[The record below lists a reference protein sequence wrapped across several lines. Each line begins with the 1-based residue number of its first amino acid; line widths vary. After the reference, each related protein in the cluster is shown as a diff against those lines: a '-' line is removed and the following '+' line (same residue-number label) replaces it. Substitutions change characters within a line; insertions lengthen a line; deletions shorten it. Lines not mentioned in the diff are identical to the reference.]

1 MATSRPFAYN
11 TGSTITGTE
20 QVGSIAIGYPTSGFT
35 STGLRWWNGPDE
47 DLGYVI
53 AHTVPSGT
61 QPNPV
66 GVPAYIGFWRTPSK
80 TDNNFISLSQ
90 YVSSFTGTPQ
100 TFASASAAK
109 TWLNSAGYWTS
120 WTLSYTAG
128 VFKTTYSG
136 YFNDNVNFF
145 ATATPASVGGNP
157 ATSVQ
162 TTEITEP
169 PTSDGENFS
178 CQWLGYFKPTTT
190 ETYTFFTSSDDASYV
205 WVGSNSISG
214 FTTTNSTVN
223 NGGLHGTQE
232 RSGSIALTAGTYYPL
247 RIQFGELSGGDVM
260 TFSYSTPTI
269 TKTTNVTG
277 LIFYNLVTSG
287 F

>member
-11 TGSTITGTE
+11 TGSTISGTE
-20 QVGSIAIGYPTSGFT
+20 QVGSIAIGTPTSGFT

-120 WTLSYTAG
+120 WTLSYTDG

-232 RSGSIALTAGTYYPL
+232 RSGTIALTAGTYYPL
-247 RIQFGELSGGDVM
+247 RVQFGELSGGDVM

-277 LIFYNLVTSG
+277 LIFYNLATSG

>member
-120 WTLSYTAG
+120 WDLSYTAG

-232 RSGSIALTAGTYYPL
+232 RSGTIALTAGTYYPL
-247 RIQFGELSGGDVM
+247 RVQFGELSGGDVM

-277 LIFYNLVTSG
+277 LIFYNLATSG